1 MSCGGGG
8 GSGSKASRGRRR
20 GGSERAR
27 LSEQDGSLFALRR
40 KHEPDHSAG
49 RGINYSECICA
60 CWTWDGD
67 APAAASLRGH
77 YMNG

>member
-8 GSGSKASRGRRR
+8 GSKVSRGRRR

-27 LSEQDGSLFALRR
+27 LSERDGTLFALRR

-49 RGINYSECICA
+49 RETLITVKVFVRAGRGTGAGQRLQA
-60 CWTWDGD
+60 CVAIQG
-67 APAAASLRGH
+67 RGE
-77 YMNG
+77 